1 MVKSEQNKLQPYP
14 INFMPFFKNIQAPAT
29 LPPHQ
34 PLAIRPQEHPQNPP
48 PVARPLVKQ
57 TQQEIYEGNR
67 LATLD
72 EVAAALGTSKRFVQ
86 SLVARKA
93 IPVIRISKGCTR
105 FELPR
110 VMAAVRRFEL
120 QEMGRK

>member
-1 MVKSEQNKLQPYP
+1 
-14 INFMPFFKNIQAPAT
+14 MPFFKNIASP
-29 LPPHQ
+29 LVHQ
-34 PLAIRPQEHPQNPP
+34 PLAMRPQEHPQNPP

-72 EVAAALGTSKRFVQ
+72 EVAAALGVKKRFVQ

>member
-1 MVKSEQNKLQPYP
+1 MKF
-14 INFMPFFKNIQAPAT
+14 IKNIQAPAT
-29 LPPHQ
+29 FPLHQ
-34 PLAIRPQEHPQNPP
+34 PLAMRPQEHSHNSL
-48 PVARPLVKQ
+48 PVTQSIPVGEPLTRQ
-57 TQQEIYEGNR
+57 TMQDMDEINR

-72 EVAAALGTSKRFVQ
+72 EVASALGASKRFVQ

-93 IPVIRISKGCTR
+93 IPVIRIGKRCTR

-120 QEMGRK
+120 QEMGRR